1 MPQQMTT
8 IDGRL
13 ARGQASR
20 SAVLR
25 LAMDAAS
32 TDGLE
37 AVTIGRLAAAAQLSK
52 SGVVALFGSK
62 EQLQLAAIASAREI
76 FIARV
81 IAPAL
86 AVPGGRERVDA
97 LLENWIAYSESRV
110 FAGGCFFAAAT
121 AEFASRPGAVRD
133 AIAEQLEQWN
143 DTLARVLRRAMERGE
158 LSQGADVDQ
167 LVFEIRALL
176 DAANSDSLLFGSS
189 APYARARAG
198 LRRLLDES

>member
-1 MPQQMTT
+1 MTT

-20 SAVLR
+20 STVLR

-32 TDGLE
+32 TEGLE
-37 AVTIGRLAAAAQLSK
+37 AVTIGRLATAAHLSK

-62 EQLQLAAIASAREI
+62 EQLQLAAIVAAREI

-86 AVPGGRERVDA
+86 TVAGGRDRVDA
-97 LLENWIAYSESRV
+97 LLENWITYSESRV

-121 AEFASRPGAVRD
+121 AEFASRPGTVRD
-133 AIAEQLEQWN
+133 AVAEQLRQWN
-143 DTLARVLRRAMERGE
+143 ETLGRVLTRAIDAGE
-158 LSQGADVDQ
+158 LSPSADVDQ

>member
-86 AVPGGRERVDA
+86 AVPGGRDRVDA

>member
-86 AVPGGRERVDA
+86 AVPGDRERVDA

>member
-1 MPQQMTT
+1 MPEPMTT

-20 SAVLR
+20 STVLR
-25 LAMDAAS
+25 LAMEAAS
-32 TDGLE
+32 TEGLE
-37 AVTIGRLAAAAQLSK
+37 AVTIGRLATAAHLSK

-62 EQLQLAAIASAREI
+62 EQLQLAAIVAAREI

-86 AVPGGRERVDA
+86 TVAGGRDRIDA
-97 LLENWIAYSESRV
+97 LLENWITYSESRV

-121 AEFASRPGAVRD
+121 AEFASRPGTVRD
-133 AIAEQLEQWN
+133 AVAEQLRQWN
-143 DTLARVLRRAMERGE
+143 ETLGRVLTRAIDAGE
-158 LSQGADVDQ
+158 LSPSADVDQ

>member
-1 MPQQMTT
+1 MTT

-20 SAVLR
+20 STVLR

-32 TDGLE
+32 TEGLE
-37 AVTIGRLAAAAQLSK
+37 AVTIGRLATAAHLSK

-62 EQLQLAAIASAREI
+62 EQLQLAAIVAAREI

-86 AVPGGRERVDA
+86 TVAGGRDRIDA
-97 LLENWIAYSESRV
+97 LLENWITYSESRV

-121 AEFASRPGAVRD
+121 AEFASRPGTVRD
-133 AIAEQLEQWN
+133 AVAEQLRQWN
-143 DTLARVLRRAMERGE
+143 ETLGRVLTRAIDAGE
-158 LSQGADVDQ
+158 LSPSADVDQ